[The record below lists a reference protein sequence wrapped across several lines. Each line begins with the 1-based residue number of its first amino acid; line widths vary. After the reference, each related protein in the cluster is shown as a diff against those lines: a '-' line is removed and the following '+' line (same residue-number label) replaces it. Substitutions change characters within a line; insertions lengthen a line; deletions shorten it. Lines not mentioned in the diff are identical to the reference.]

1 MVENKTTGSR
11 RRRRSTAALERLEA
25 ARQRRV
31 EQLEREREN
40 ERRVDA
46 ALAPFA
52 EAATAIDG
60 VERRREDR
68 VVALESQLE
77 RKLAE
82 LDRQRAAKVADF
94 ERLVEQVRADAE
106 MEIAEWR
113 AVMATSVA
121 QIRAAEV
128 GAAETAVL
136 LGIPAR
142 MVAALSR
149 LAAESGCNAGLE
161 ATRDESPSRA
171 DVAAVGENC
180 GAESREEVAESVDS
194 NGEAIDAEEESGREI
209 VGLAER

>member
-1 MVENKTTGSR
+1 MVENTTAGSR

-46 ALAPFA
+46 ALGPFA
-52 EAATAIDG
+52 EAATAIEG

-68 VVALESQLE
+68 VAALAGQLE

-82 LDRQRAAKVADF
+82 LDRQRAAKAADF
-94 ERLVEQVRADAE
+94 ERLVEQVRADAD

-128 GAAETAVL
+128 GAAETAAL
-136 LGIPAR
+136 LGISAKT
-142 MVAALSR
+142 VAALSR
-149 LAAESGCNAGLE
+149 QGIDAAGPVRRAEGESEMA
-161 ATRDESPSRA
+161 
-171 DVAAVGENC
+171 VAARDDEALAPDDAGDVLADSPEGE
-180 GAESREEVAESVDS
+180 GRPADDGGLSSR
-194 NGEAIDAEEESGREI
+194 
-209 VGLAER
+209 L

>member
-11 RRRRSTAALERLEA
+11 RRRRSTAVLERLEA

-46 ALAPFA
+46 ALGPFA
-52 EAATAIDG
+52 EAATAIEG
-60 VERRREDR
+60 VERRREGR
-68 VVALESQLE
+68 VAALERQLE

-82 LDRQRAAKVADF
+82 LDRQRAAKVAEA
-94 ERLVEQVRADAE
+94 ERLAEQVRADAE

-121 QIRAAEV
+121 QIRAADV
-128 GAAETAVL
+128 GAAETAAL
-136 LGIPAR
+136 LGIPAK

-149 LAAESGCNAGLE
+149 QATEVAGAAQHAEGEPGKAPATMVAAGD
-161 ATRDESPSRA
+161 DESRA
-171 DVAAVGENC
+171 PDEVLADPME
-180 GAESREEVAESVDS
+180 REGRMGDS
-194 NGEAIDAEEESGREI
+194 GVSGR
-209 VGLAER
+209 L